1 MFQKVTEC
9 VDEERELICVVLP
22 RPVIP
27 PTAQDSLFLNKPL
40 GLHTGQNYTVEINE
54 YLKSVE
60 DRPPRMLFNFEV

>member
-1 MFQKVTEC
+1 M
-9 VDEERELICVVLP
+9 LP
-22 RPVIP
+22 RPMIS

-40 GLHTGQNYTVEINE
+40 GLHTGQDNTVEINE